1 MKITKTSTREI
12 VVDVPQLEWSDYT
25 TGDHNLSDILSGQS
39 MTMGQVKETFTP
51 GEIVY
56 IGEKEGFLFLIS
68 RDREERS
75 VYLKGDTALK
85 LVFQE
90 LWDSLP
96 DDIEVRFD

>member
-1 MKITKTSTREI
+1 MKITKISTREV

-25 TGDHNLSDILSGQS
+25 MEDHNLSDILSGQS

-51 GEIVY
+51 DEIVY

-75 VYLKGDTALK
+75 VYLKADTALK

-96 DDIEVRFD
+96 DDTEVRFD